1 MGSSRSRLQP
11 LPQAIEAS
19 RIISHRCNRV
29 AKAKSQPLFYTVTTS
44 AWTEQIKVEDEPYQ
58 KVPMKPSRKEH
69 IQHNRR
75 KEHTGTYRTEKAQRA
90 NTKGRS
96 LKSTLVEAPPPAVA
110 GESSRWRS
118 PNPRLPSKPHLW
130 RRSNTHQRH
139 MPPTR
144 GETASPFNCIWL
156 VVKVVLK
163 PSSTVKEQRGL
174 PMSAS
179 HPERGQEM
187 RPTEAVK
194 PSERRQ
200 VRHMSTSERSTAT
213 ITGKY
218 VSNPWPLVFPAKTE
232 QTEKKADKRRKE
244 REPLWMYK
252 LGKKISSFLKLYHET
267 WWQIYT

>member
-1 MGSSRSRLQP
+1 MNHTRRYLWNLAEKNTYNTRGGRS
-11 LPQAIEAS
+11 
-19 RIISHRCNRV
+19 
-29 AKAKSQPLFYTVTTS
+29 
-44 AWTEQIKVEDEPYQ
+44 
-58 KVPMKPSRKEH
+58 
-69 IQHNRR
+69 
-75 KEHTGTYRTEKAQRA
+75 HTGTYRSEKAQRA

-130 RRSNTHQRH
+130 RRSNTHRRH

-174 PMSAS
+174 TMSPS
-179 HPERGQEM
+179 HSQRGQEM
-187 RPTEAVK
+187 RPTEALK

-200 VRHMSTSERSTAT
+200 VRHTSIPERSAAT

-218 VSNPWPLVFPAKTE
+218 VSNPWPLIFPAKTE
-232 QTEKKADKRRKE
+232 QTEKKADKGRKE
-244 REPLWMYK
+244 REPHRTEAQRPTAGEANHQTARTFTGSC
-252 LGKKISSFLKLYHET
+252 LGEKRE
-267 WWQIYT
+267 